1 MHPEMKSLLLLIYL
15 LILSARLLLRWLNLR
30 HLRQHGGEIPPGFA
44 EAIDGARLRKSADYT
59 LALAR
64 VGLIESLTG
73 NLLLLLFLFGG
84 WLTIYDRWVLSLS
97 DSFILSGM
105 LFFAGIF
112 LAQTVLD
119 IPFSLYR
126 TFRIENV
133 FGFNRMTFGLWWSD
147 LLKGA
152 AVSLLL
158 LAGMV
163 AGALALVQGSPQL
176 WWLWVWLF
184 FALLTLFLMYLSPYV
199 IEPLFHRFEPLRRE
213 DLEEDIRQL
222 TAKAGLKVSRV
233 QQVDASR
240 RSGHSNAYF
249 SGIGPVK
256 RIVLFDT
263 LLEQMDNR
271 EILAVLA
278 HEAGH
283 WRRGHIVKRLFGM
296 QLLSL
301 AALYLSHQLL
311 NRGGLGGLLGVADIS
326 FFAEVVILSFLG
338 SLAGFFLTPL
348 SAWWSRRHEWQADRF
363 ATELTGDAQA
373 LASALVKLA
382 RENLANLHPHPL
394 YARFYYAHPPMVERV
409 RALREARTGAEKI
422 PVV

>member
-1 MHPEMKSLLLLIYL
+1 MKFLLLLCYL

-30 HLRQHGGEIPPGFA
+30 HLRLHGAEIPPGFA
-44 EAIDGARLRKSADYT
+44 GAIDSARLQKSADYT
-59 LALAR
+59 FALAR
-64 VGLIESLTG
+64 VGLVESLTG
-73 NLLLLLFLFGG
+73 NILLLVFLFGG
-84 WLTIYDRWVLSLS
+84 WLAIYDRWIVSLS
-97 DSFILSGM
+97 DSFLVAGM
-105 LFFAGIF
+105 LFFAGIV
-112 LAQTVLD
+112 LVQTVLD

-133 FGFNRMTFGLWWSD
+133 FGFNRMTFGLWLSD
-147 LLKGA
+147 LFKGA
-152 AVSLLL
+152 AVSLVL

-163 AGALALVQGSPQL
+163 AGALALIAASPQL

-184 FALLTLFLMYLSPYV
+184 FALLTIFLMYLSPYV
-199 IEPLFHRFEPLRRE
+199 IEPLFHKFEPLRRK
-213 DLEEDIRQL
+213 DLEEEILQL
-222 TAKAGLKVSRV
+222 TARAGLKISRV

-249 SGIGPVK
+249 SGIGRVK

-263 LLEQMDNR
+263 LLEQMENR

-283 WRRGHIVKRLFGM
+283 WKHGHIIRRLLGM
-296 QLLSL
+296 QLASLLVLFFSHRLLSW
-301 AALYLSHQLL
+301 
-311 NRGGLGGLLGVADIS
+311 GGLPGLLGLGDAS
-326 FFAEVVILSFLG
+326 FFAQVVILAFLG
-338 SLAGFFLTPL
+338 SMAGFFLTPL

-363 ATELTGDAQA
+363 AVDLTGDAQA

-394 YARFYYAHPPMVERV
+394 YARIYYSHPPMVERV
-409 RALREARTGAEKI
+409 RALREAKTGAEEAR
-422 PVV
+422 VV

>member
-1 MHPEMKSLLLLIYL
+1 MKFLLLLVFL
-15 LILSARLLLRWLNLR
+15 LILVARLLLRWLNLR
-30 HLRQHGGEIPPGFA
+30 HLRLHGAEIPPGFA
-44 EAIDGARLRKSADYT
+44 EAVDRARLRKSADYT
-59 LALAR
+59 FALAR
-64 VGLIESLTG
+64 VGLVESLTG
-73 NLLLLLFLFGG
+73 NLLLLVFLFGG
-84 WLTIYDRWVLSLS
+84 WLAIYDRWILSLS
-97 DSFILSGM
+97 DSFIVAGL
-105 LFFAGIF
+105 LFFAGIV

-133 FGFNRMTFGLWWSD
+133 FGFNRMTFGLWLSD
-147 LLKGA
+147 LFKGA
-152 AVSLLL
+152 AVSLVLL
-158 LAGMV
+158 TGMV
-163 AGALALVQGSPQL
+163 AGALALVLASPQL

-199 IEPLFHRFEPLRRE
+199 IEPLFHKFEPLRRQ
-213 DLEEDIRQL
+213 DLEEEIHEL
-222 TAKAGLKVSRV
+222 TARAGLNVSRV

-249 SGIGPVK
+249 SGIGRVK

-263 LLEQMDNR
+263 LLEQMENR

-283 WRRGHIVKRLFGM
+283 WKRGHIIKRLLGM
-296 QLLSL
+296 QLASL
-301 AALYLSHQLL
+301 LVLYLSHRLL
-311 NRGGLGGLLGVADIS
+311 TWGGLAGLLGLTEAS
-326 FFAEVVILSFLG
+326 FFAQVVILSFLG

-348 SAWWSRRHEWQADRF
+348 SAWWSRRHEWQADHF
-363 ATELTGDAQA
+363 AVNLTGDAQA

-394 YARFYYAHPPMVERV
+394 YARFYYSHPPMVERV
-409 RALREARTGAEKI
+409 KALRETKAGAGEAR
-422 PVV
+422 VV

>member
-1 MHPEMKSLLLLIYL
+1 MKFLLLLIFL
-15 LILSARLLLRWLNLR
+15 LILSARLSLRWLNLR
-30 HLRQHGGEIPPGFA
+30 HLRLHGDRVPPGFA
-44 EAIDGARLRKSADYT
+44 EAIDSARLQKSAAYT
-59 LALAR
+59 FAQAR
-64 VGLIESLTG
+64 VGLVESLIG
-73 NLLLLLFLFGG
+73 NFLLLLFLFGG
-84 WLTIYDRWVLSLS
+84 WLAIYDRWILSFS
-97 DSFILSGM
+97 DSFIFSGM
-105 LFFAGIF
+105 LFFAGIL

-133 FGFNRMTFGLWWSD
+133 FGFNRMSFRLWLGDLGKGLGISM
-147 LLKGA
+147 
-152 AVSLLL
+152 LL
-158 LAGMV
+158 LAGLV

-184 FALLTLFLMYLSPYV
+184 FALVTLFLMYLSPYV
-199 IEPLFHRFEPLRRE
+199 IEPLFHTFEPLRRE
-213 DLEEDIRQL
+213 DLEEEIRQL
-222 TAKAGLKVSRV
+222 TDRAGLKVSRV

-283 WRRGHIVKRLFGM
+283 WQRGHIVKRLFGM

-311 NRGGLGGLLGVADIS
+311 NWGGLGGLLGVADLS

-363 ATELTGDAQA
+363 ASDLTGDAQA

-394 YARFYYAHPPMVERV
+394 YARFYYSHPPMVERV
-409 RALREARTGAEKI
+409 RALREARAEAGKI